1 MVELKYPAFITHV
14 SLSQMFDKPILW
26 DNCAKMCV
34 YVKKKKKN
42 VCVYKNISRYIEIV
56 LIANISISISPRIQ
70 FELCFR
76 KSG

>member
-34 YVKKKKKN
+34 YVKKLKMS
-42 VCVYKNISRYIEIV
+42 VFIRISADILR
-56 LIANISISISPRIQ
+56 S
-70 FELCFR
+70 F
-76 KSG
+76 